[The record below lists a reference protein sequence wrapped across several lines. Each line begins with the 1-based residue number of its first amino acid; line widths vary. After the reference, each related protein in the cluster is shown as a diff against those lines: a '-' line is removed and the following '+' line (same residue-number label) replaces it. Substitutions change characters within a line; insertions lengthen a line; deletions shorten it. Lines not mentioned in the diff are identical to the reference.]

1 MQNSEL
7 YRRGVVCPLD
17 QVAEEQLRRNEVDTT
32 TRVRVVE
39 IPDDPTFRALWDLG
53 LFSEINA
60 RCGTLIDDYDEE
72 LVEASAVAEMIASLD
87 LVIASAAD
95 PEILELLAAFRSLAC
110 EAEATSRPVLFVL

>member
-17 QVAEEQLRRNEVDTT
+17 QIAEEQLRHNDVDLT

-39 IPDDPTFRALWDLG
+39 IPDNPTFSALWHLG

-60 RCGTLIDDYDEE
+60 RCGTRIDDYEE
-72 LVEASAVAEMIASLD
+72 EWVEASAIAEIVASLD
-87 LVIASAAD
+87 SVIGSVPD
-95 PEILELLAAFRSLAC
+95 PEVSELLAAFRSLAC
-110 EAEATSRPVLFVL
+110 EAEVSSRPLLFVL